1 TFWLVEQY
9 DGVRRGVVAALS
21 ALPAERVESL
31 VTGPVGALLVRE
43 RGGMGVRL
51 CELRRLA
58 EGPGPDPA
66 GLLRELITVRRKARS
81 ENPPGLPPYD
91 VDEDLLTGVWGHR
104 PGPAAAER
112 TLARLST
119 GDRICPGALEWI
131 TRPWGGGPPRARAVP
146 GRRWP
151 RPVPGHGWVPG
162 LPHPPG
168 R

>member
-1 TFWLVEQY
+1 
-9 DGVRRGVVAALS
+9 VAALS

-91 VDEDLLTGVWGHR
+91 VDEDLLTGAWRRR
-104 PGPAAAER
+104 PGPAAAGR
-112 TLARLST
+112 DTAALSHAVRVLA
-119 GDRICPGALEWI
+119 A
-131 TRPWGGGPPRARAVP
+131 
-146 GRRWP
+146 
-151 RPVPGHGWVPG
+151 
-162 LPHPPG
+162 
-168 R
+168 